1 MAKRQHIVLIHRYFY
16 PDTPPYAAILRE
28 IALNLGAAGNR
39 VTVLTCQPSYNR
51 SVVSRAPARE
61 RLGPLVTVRR
71 WSVLDDRASSAR
83 KALNLVWFCL
93 RLALAV
99 PLLGTV
105 DRVMAA
111 STPPVVLARVASWVA
126 SVKRAEFV
134 YHHQDIY
141 PEVAVCGGQLGEGL
155 WTRLVREA
163 DARTDRR
170 ASRVVVLS
178 GDMSRLIASRGV
190 DPARVA
196 VINNFDPWRLEGA
209 ATELVPS
216 ERLRVVYAGNLGRFQ
231 NLDTVF
237 STLGEL
243 AGNDRLEFHF
253 IGDGP
258 LRGRLE
264 EVVASL
270 GLAHVHV
277 HGYLEP
283 DRLAEVLRCETDVGL
298 VTLTSGVVQAAY
310 PSKTMS
316 YLRNGVPVVALV
328 ESGTDL
334 VRQLESYGAGW
345 AAAPGQPGALTNVLA
360 RLTNDRAGVTS
371 ARGRAREMYACEF
384 SQEVAM
390 PKWRDVLTAEVELPS
405 GRG

>member
-1 MAKRQHIVLIHRYFY
+1 MARKQHIVLIHRYFH

-28 IALNLGAAGNR
+28 IALGLGEAGHR

-51 SVVSRAPARE
+51 SVVSRAPSSEQLA
-61 RLGPLVTVRR
+61 PLVTVRR
-71 WSVLDDRASSAR
+71 WPVLDDRTSAVR

-93 RLALAV
+93 RVALSV
-99 PLLGTV
+99 PRLGRV

-126 SVKRAEFV
+126 RVKGAEFV

-141 PEVAVCGGQLGEGL
+141 PEVAVCGGQMKEGL
-155 WTRLVREA
+155 RARLLRRA
-163 DARTDRR
+163 DASTDRR

-178 GDMSRLIASRGV
+178 GDMATLIASRGA
-190 DPARVA
+190 DPAKIA
-196 VINNFDPWRLEGA
+196 VINNFDPWRASDGPGA
-209 ATELVPS
+209 GTPS

-237 STLGEL
+237 STLVALKGD
-243 AGNDRLEFHF
+243 DRLEFHF
-253 IGDGP
+253 IGNGP

-264 EVVASL
+264 EIVASE
-270 GLAHVHV
+270 GLAHVHA
-277 HGYLEP
+277 HGYLQPE
-283 DRLAEVLRCETDVGL
+283 RLAHVLRCETDVGL
-298 VTLTSGVVQAAY
+298 VTLTPGVVQAAY

-334 VRQLESYGAGW
+334 VRELESYGAGW
-345 AAAPGQPGALTNVLA
+345 AASPDQPGALADVLE
-360 RLTNDRAGVTS
+360 RLASDRVSVSS
-371 ARGRAREMYACEF
+371 ARGCAKTMYAHEF

-390 PKWRDVLTAEVELPS
+390 PKWRGVLASGPELTR